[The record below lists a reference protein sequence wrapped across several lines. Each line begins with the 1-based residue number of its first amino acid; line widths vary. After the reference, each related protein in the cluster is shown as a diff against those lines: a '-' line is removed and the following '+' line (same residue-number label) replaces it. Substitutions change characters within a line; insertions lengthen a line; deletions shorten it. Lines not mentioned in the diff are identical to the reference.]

1 MIINNTIL
9 NNFGIVDNNL
19 LPDSMLINRV
29 DSKFFFHLDDLKEII
44 LQIAKDYSIID
55 YGYGLVNNYLTE
67 YYDTEDFVFYRH
79 HHNKKNNRLKLR
91 FRSYVNS
98 EIDYFE
104 IKRKKNG
111 KTLKDRKK
119 IFKNELNLHLES
131 FKTKHNYQIEIETKL
146 FTQFNRVTFVDH
158 SKTERVT
165 LDFNLKFYI
174 DDTTSNLSDIVVL
187 ELKQERLNRNSS
199 LFKILRN
206 KNIRK
211 SKFSKYFVGVN
222 LLYPEI
228 KNNTFK
234 ETKLKLDKM
243 NIKGIIC

>member
-19 LPDSMLINRV
+19 LSDSMLINRV
-29 DSKFFFHLDDLKEII
+29 DSKFFFHKNDIKDII
-44 LQIAKDYSIID
+44 LQIANDYSIID
-55 YGYGLVNNYLTE
+55 YGHGLINNYLTE
-67 YYDTEDFVFYRH
+67 YYDTEDFLFYLN

-91 FRSYVNS
+91 FRSYINS

-119 IFKNELNLHLES
+119 LLKNNLDNQIENFKS
-131 FKTKHNYQIEIETKL
+131 KHNFEVEIETKL
-146 FTQFNRVTFVDH
+146 FTQFNRITFVNN

-165 LDFNLKFYI
+165 LDFNLNFFI
-174 DDTTSNLSDIVVL
+174 DDTKSNLSDICVL
-187 ELKQERLNRNSS
+187 ELKQERLNRNSN
-199 LFKILRN
+199 LFSILRN

-222 LLYPEI
+222 LLYPNI
-228 KNNTFK
+228 KNNAFK

-243 NIKGIIC
+243 NLKGIIC